1 VVTSCELQVTDHENI
16 VVGSRQEAV
25 GSDVTK
31 SYELRVTDQTL
42 EVGGPRLEAKE

>member
-1 VVTSCELQVTDHENI
+1 MVTSCELQVTDHENI

-31 SYELRVTDQTL
+31 SYELRVSGCRPD
-42 EVGGPRLEAKE
+42 VGG